1 MIEVATGVHA
11 IRLIGATA
19 YAILDDEITII
30 DAGMRGSLPR
40 LHAALRAL
48 GRSPEEIRRFVV
60 THAHPDHLGGVGGA
74 EVLIHPADRRRA
86 LRLNAGTIARG
97 FALRRLGTT
106 TDLAEGTVLP
116 VLGGLRVIHTP
127 GHTPGSVCLY
137 AERAGVLFSGD
148 SVWCDARGTLHR
160 PNRYWSEDLRAAR
173 SSVTRLA
180 ALDVGTILFGHLPPL
195 EGAARR
201 LRELAERWA

>member
-19 YAILDDEITII
+19 YAILDDEITIV

-48 GRSPEEIRRFVV
+48 GRSPDEIRRFVV
-60 THAHPDHLGGVGGA
+60 THAHPDHLGGAGGA

-97 FALRRLGTT
+97 LALRRLGVT
-106 TDLAEGTVLP
+106 TDLVDGAVLP
-116 VLGGLRVIHTP
+116 VLGGLRVVHTP
-127 GHTPGSVCLY
+127 GHTPDRKS
-137 AERAGVLFSGD
+137 
-148 SVWCDARGTLHR
+148 
-160 PNRYWSEDLRAAR
+160 
-173 SSVTRLA
+173 TRLNSS
-180 ALDVGTILFGHLPPL
+180 HLVISYAVFCL
-195 EGAARR
+195 KKK
-201 LRELAERWA
+201 